1 MFDSATPWTVAR
13 QAPVYGI
20 FQARI
25 LEWVVMTSSRGSSR
39 PKDRTHVSWVSCTC
53 RWILYHRSTWEVQMC
68 SSPIFNQKSSDF
80 MLSPLFQGREILK
93 CINILVFHISLFLAF
108 PLFSKRHA
116 LLWGRLGVPYAQMLS
131 RVQLFVIPWT
141 VTRQA
146 PLPTGFSQQENWSG
160 LSFPPPG
167 YLPNPGLHGW
177 SAKEK
182 CCKIGS

>member
-1 MFDSATPWTVAR
+1 MFDSAALWTVAR

-39 PKDRTHVSWVSCTC
+39 PKDQTHVSWVSCTC

-93 CINILVFHISLFLAF
+93 CINTLVFHISLFLAF

-116 LLWGRLGVPYAQMLS
+116 LLWGRLGLPY
-131 RVQLFVIPWT
+131 VQLCPT
-141 VTRQA
+141 LCDPMNRNL
-146 PLPTGFSQQENWSG
+146 PGSSPTGFSQQENWSG

-182 CCKIGS
+182 YCKIGS